1 MERKVFWPII
11 KMDNMEGDW
20 WREVMETT
28 TVLNEFFSQSLD
40 DEADFTMRAMVH
52 ILVVKS
58 SDEVAWYMEGSAHLS
73 RMLNIYDLLH
83 GENEVERELGKGEL
97 VHLIE
102 DFTKDML
109 LLVEEKSKGEGK

>member
-58 SDEVAWYMEGSAHLS
+58 RDEVAWYMEGSAHLS